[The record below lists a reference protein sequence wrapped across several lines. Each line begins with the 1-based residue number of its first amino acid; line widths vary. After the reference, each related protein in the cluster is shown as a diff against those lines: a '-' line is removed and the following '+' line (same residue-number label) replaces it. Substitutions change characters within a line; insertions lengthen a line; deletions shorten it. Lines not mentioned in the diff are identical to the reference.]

1 MNESNCFIFRYSNF
15 KRKSGV
21 DIFKIP
27 QGDDEWN
34 SKWKKYTEGENS
46 KTYLLKNITLNVNL

>member
-21 DIFKIP
+21 DIFKVP
-27 QGDDEWN
+27 QGDNEWN

-46 KTYLLKNITLNVNL
+46 KTCL

>member
-15 KRKSGV
+15 KRKFGV
-21 DIFKIP
+21 DIFKVP